1 MQAKLEAST
10 SAVAEEADRGCCK
23 KKKGRSRKDEGIR

>member
-10 SAVAEEADRGCCK
+10 STVVEEADRGCCK
-23 KKKGRSRKDEGIR
+23 KKKGRSG